1 MKDGDGLIS
10 ADEVR
15 QEWESWGL
23 NPTDDEVD
31 KRIRNSDVNGD
42 GQVNYDEFTMD
53 FLTAQQRVQ
62 QIQTKRNRNQHGHN
76 KIDAAKLANLKKDF
90 PGLAEAL
97 GGLFFQGE
105 ARVRRH
111 EEEEH
116 GERPQ
121 GQDQDELILNGKGP
135 LSLHKGD

>member
-1 MKDGDGLIS
+1 MDKSTWILLS
-10 ADEVR
+10 
-15 QEWESWGL
+15 GL
-23 NPTDDEVD
+23 NEGGSGTLENPIPLNPSIN
-31 KRIRNSDVNGD
+31 RA
-42 GQVNYDEFTMD
+42 QQ
-53 FLTAQQRVQ
+53 QQRVQ
-62 QIQTKRNRNQHGHN
+62 QTKTKRNRNKQGSN

-90 PGLAEAL
+90 PDLAEAL

-121 GQDQDELILNGKGP
+121 GQEQDESILNGKGP

>member
-10 ADEVR
+10 ANEVK
-15 QEWESWGL
+15 QEKALWGQNL
-23 NPTDDEVD
+23 TDDEVR
-31 KRIRNSDVNGD
+31 KKIQKVDVDGD
-42 GQVNYDEFTMD
+42 GQMNYDEFSNG
-53 FLTAQQRVQ
+53 FLQYQSVQ
-62 QIQTKRNRNQHGHN
+62 QIQTKRNRHQHGHN

-90 PGLAEAL
+90 PDLAEAL

-121 GQDQDELILNGKGP
+121 GQEQDDSILNGKGP

>member
-10 ADEVR
+10 ANEVK
-15 QEWESWGL
+15 QERASLGHNL
-23 NPTDDEVD
+23 TDDEVG
-31 KRIRNSDVNGD
+31 KRIQKWDVDGD
-42 GQVNYDEFTMD
+42 GQINYDEFTD
-53 FLTAQQRVQ
+53 GFLQYQRVQ
-62 QIQTKRNRNQHGHN
+62 QTQRKRNHHQHGHN

-90 PGLAEAL
+90 PDLAEAL

-116 GERPQ
+116 GELSQ
-121 GQDQDELILNGKGP
+121 GQEQDESILNGKGP

>member
-31 KRIRNSDVNGD
+31 ERIRNSDVNGD
-42 GQVNYDEFTMD
+42 GQVNYDEFTME
-53 FLTAQQRVQ
+53 FLKGPQGVQ
-62 QIQTKRNRNQHGHN
+62 QTQTKRNHLHHGPN
-76 KIDAAKLANLKKDF
+76 KIDAAKLDNLKKDF
-90 PGLAEAL
+90 PDLAEAL

-116 GERPQ
+116 GELPQ
-121 GQDQDELILNGKGP
+121 GQDQDESILNGKGP

>member
-1 MKDGDGLIS
+1 MDKGTLILLLGE
-10 ADEVR
+10 DE
-15 QEWESWGL
+15 
-23 NPTDDEVD
+23 DDLEPF
-31 KRIRNSDVNGD
+31 IPGP
-42 GQVNYDEFTMD
+42 EP
-53 FLTAQQRVQ
+53 AIRVQ
-62 QIQTKRNRNQHGHN
+62 QTQQTQKRRRPQHGQN

-97 GGLFFQGE
+97 GGLFLQGE

-121 GQDQDELILNGKGP
+121 GQEQDDSILNQRGP